1 MTVIAWADLSNL
13 TEGFFINAH
22 IRGKWKLTR
31 ERAACRFPRDSAL
44 PVSSLRNACP
54 GLALIF
60 RDVCALP
67 TPTVESMDLK
77 EDLIRGIYAYSMSSL
92 FIVEPHAI

>member
-13 TEGFFINAH
+13 AEGSFINAH

-31 ERAACRFPRDSAL
+31 KRAACRFPRDSAPL
-44 PVSSLRNACP
+44 VSTLRNACP
-54 GLALIF
+54 GPALIS

-67 TPTVESMDLK
+67 IPTVESMDLK
-77 EDLIRGIYAYSMSSL
+77 EDLIRGIYAYSM
-92 FIVEPHAI
+92 